1 MEKNNEAQEERTIP
15 RRLKVLVAIDASK
28 ISDLVV
34 KRSGQFT
41 KATNCDLTILNVVED
56 AISMI
61 VIPDTP
67 LYNEKKKKA
76 EEVIEKAEKT
86 LKSHL
91 IECKTRLTVGPIA
104 AEIVRI
110 AKEGEF
116 DVIFM
121 GSRGLGDLKRMLVG
135 SVADSVVR
143 HAHCAVTI
151 LR

>member
-28 ISDLVV
+28 SSDLVV
-34 KRSGQFT
+34 KRSGQFA
-41 KATNCDLTILNVVED
+41 KVTNCDLTILNVVED

-86 LKSHL
+86 FKSHR

-104 AEIVRI
+104 TEIVRI

-143 HAHCAVTI
+143 HAYCAVTI